1 MSFEEALC
9 KLGQLISRQN
19 DYFCNALQNYQAI
32 SNHDCA
38 EERLELFSGC
48 ESQDI
53 YCWLEKFQNLFK
65 GCDRKLDSACLAANL
80 ACHLTGLAETFYF
93 SLESDTRKNFHL
105 LSTALKERFF
115 SDDLKWRLRQSLIS
129 RQQGLHESLDS
140 YIEFID
146 TTCRRLGVSKE
157 DQFYCFVNGLRAEI
171 KREVLMRQPKDYL
184 TAVNLARRTEFV
196 DHTIADSRS
205 NLNNCKENPVYTLLR
220 DNLRQDLTGEI
231 KSLRDGFPPNFAN
244 RYKNSQTSAQ
254 PYRRRYTGGFT
265 SQGPACYK
273 CGVVGHKA
281 RVCPNQSHYYYTSEP
296 RRKTSY
302 RNTSLR
308 IVENHVDPPCSATFN
323 KRSPLVL
330 KNEVPIYR
338 ESNLQ
343 IPTKTIEYVE
353 VKEHSLLTDIVND
366 FDKDI
371 DLNSSFETCFEVFTH
386 PKSLDTP
393 K

>member
-1 MSFEEALC
+1 
-9 KLGQLISRQN
+9 
-19 DYFCNALQNYQAI
+19 
-32 SNHDCA
+32 
-38 EERLELFSGC
+38 
-48 ESQDI
+48 
-53 YCWLEKFQNLFK
+53 
-65 GCDRKLDSACLAANL
+65 
-80 ACHLTGLAETFYF
+80 
-93 SLESDTRKNFHL
+93 
-105 LSTALKERFF
+105 
-115 SDDLKWRLRQSLIS
+115 
-129 RQQGLHESLDS
+129 
-140 YIEFID
+140 
-146 TTCRRLGVSKE
+146 
-157 DQFYCFVNGLRAEI
+157 
-171 KREVLMRQPKDYL
+171 MRQPKDYL
-184 TAVNLARRTEFV
+184 TAVNLARSKELV
-196 DHTIADSRS
+196 DRTIADSRP
-205 NLNNCKENPVYTLLR
+205 NWNNCKENPIYTLLR
-220 DNLRQDLTGEI
+220 DKLRQDLTGEI
-231 KSLRDGFPPNFAN
+231 ESLRDGFPPNFAN